1 MCYLQT
7 DEDPGLQ
14 VSCAPSPPLKYFLS
28 SLLLMYVLF
37 LGIAMKCA
45 SERFPIYDT
54 VTKVRKALIQKVL
67 RAKRGKNYLL
77 G

>member
-1 MCYLQT
+1 
-7 DEDPGLQ
+7 
-14 VSCAPSPPLKYFLS
+14 
-28 SLLLMYVLF
+28 MYVLF